1 MLSRLPSPPLFSKM
15 PPPSPNVG
23 TTNTTNLP
31 SLVLHFDVNE
41 TIIVE
46 DIAGGDTRD
55 MSLNKA
61 LTKSLLVSTAGG
73 SLDEEG
79 VPAEYFDGSKIEGAT
94 EPAVEDSTTPPFF
107 NQFNRPNQT
116 ESYYRTPPFRR
127 NVWEFDEHS
136 HCLRFLEVRRQMV
149 EALACPNDWPQ
160 PLQSPSTPGS
170 LFIVPSF
177 FEALHQLTHVQSRS
191 ATVVIRTFGSDLAA
205 VREALAAFGRGEHPE
220 YPDYRC
226 AAMENL
232 VEHRGRYDEDGV
244 FFLYDGEGRKVAETE
259 GELLEFIE
267 GGECLVVQDDYEVR
281 REQRGRGG
289 ARRTT
294 EGWEEGRRSRGRR
307 GGEGRGES
315 GPGGGERNVR
325 AVLAC
330 AVFEQYFLPLFFRS
344 SVRSSP
350 TNISPLLPPFLP
362 SSLFSLLHLHSFPP
376 FLSLLSSH
384 LLQAWRDA
392 DYSPS
397 SGKPTWISDKR
408 HHIFFDDVSFS
419 FPFNHQTAAE
429 ESGREGD
436 EGSVRD
442 DGPREKLP
450 SKRCDLPSALR

>member
-1 MLSRLPSPPLFSKM
+1 M

-61 LTKSLLVSTAGG
+61 LTKSLLVSTAEGTVDG
-73 SLDEEG
+73 EG

-116 ESYYRTPPFRR
+116 ESYYRTPPFRQ
-127 NVWEFDEHS
+127 NVWEFDGHS
-136 HCLRFLEVRRQMV
+136 HCRRFLEVRRQMV

-307 GGEGRGES
+307 GGEGARRIGAPVEGRGMR
-315 GPGGGERNVR
+315 GWCLLVR
-325 AVLAC
+325 C
-330 AVFEQYFLPLFFRS
+330 SSNLFFLCS
-344 SVRSSP
+344 SVLLFVLRPP
-350 TNISPLLPPFLP
+350 TFPLSFLP
-362 SSLFSLLHLHSFPP
+362 SSLPPFSLSFISTP
-376 FLSLLSSH
+376 FLPFSRSSLPIFCRRGGTPTTARPPASPLGSLTSGTTSS
-384 LLQAWRDA
+384 
-392 DYSPS
+392 S
-397 SGKPTWISDKR
+397 T
-408 HHIFFDDVSFS
+408 
-419 FPFNHQTAAE
+419 T
-429 ESGREGD
+429 
-436 EGSVRD
+436 
-442 DGPREKLP
+442 
-450 SKRCDLPSALR
+450 